1 MKSLTLLTAASLLA
15 SAHAWTFTY
24 RNADGKASTI
34 SGEGP
39 HPCVEVDN
47 EKGQVFELDGQ
58 GEKNINM
65 LMFTTPDCSGKA
77 AGMATESFS
86 KKASVTIRGFKVVS
100 TADGG
105 SSSGGN
111 NSSATHTGTASSA
124 GNATVTSGP
133 SSSGKTVTLSDAT
146 TSTAS
151 AAKTAATEAT
161 TTPATTAAGASGAS
175 GTAASASPS
184 GTASGDSGAVALA
197 GNSVKVLGGLVVGLV
212 TFGWLL

>member
-24 RNADGKASTI
+24 RDADGKASTI

-39 HPCVEVDN
+39 HPCVEVNN
-47 EKGQVFELDGQ
+47 EKGQLFEMDGQ

-86 KKASVTIRGFKVVS
+86 KKSSVTIRGFKVVS

-105 SSSGGN
+105 SGGDD
-111 NSSATHTGTASSA
+111 NSSATHTHTHTGTAPSA

-133 SSSGKTVTLSDAT
+133 SSSGKTMTLSDAT

-151 AAKTAATEAT
+151 AAETGAT

-175 GTAASASPS
+175 GTSASASPS

-197 GNSVKVLGGLVVGLV
+197 GNSVKVLGGVVVGLV

>member
-1 MKSLTLLTAASLLA
+1 MKSLTFLTAASLLA

-24 RNADGKASTI
+24 RNADGKASTV

-39 HPCVEVDN
+39 HPCIEVDN

-105 SSSGGN
+105 SSSGN
-111 NSSATHTGTASSA
+111 NSSATHTGTTSSA

-197 GNSVKVLGGLVVGLV
+197 GNSVNVFGGVVVGLV